1 MELQLYV
8 LKRDLKV
15 VCDEYENMRKNEERA
30 EYRVKNLKGFVKR
43 FSFRWNLNRFT
54 KINLFRFRFTVWDV
68 YENMR
73 ENEERAEYIK

>member
-1 MELQLYV
+1 MDLQLYV

-15 VCDEYENMRKNEERA
+15 VWDVYENMRENEERV

-54 KINLFRFRFTVWDV
+54 VWDV